1 MSHRLTTWWRAL
13 GVVLLSL
20 AAVTW
25 PSAARADTTP
35 TVTLVHQQAI
45 VTLAPDGLASFAT
58 TLALAPADATAHVDV
73 TLFPV
78 LITRGA
84 LEDVIAGRGVGTQ
97 PVASTGNVAL
107 RCLHD
112 GQASFSVELESGR
125 RPERAR
131 TCDGVR
137 PRLRLGCAGA
147 RCDGVY
153 PLRFVVDLDGTRSVT
168 WSLLAV
174 RTRGAIRPL
183 QVALIDTL
191 PPEALEHPTRSLAA
205 LDAVARLSHTPLTLS
220 ANYETLGSLDQDP
233 TTGARWKTALNAAL
247 ASPLHRAVDAPPGA
261 ADFAGLVDNGLTT
274 QVAQQLDLS
283 ANLLRAMT
291 GRYVDAPVLVS
302 GPQSPASL
310 LALAGDGVTDV
321 VLPEK
326 DLSAPPSNTL
336 TWGAPFHVAGSL
348 STTALAVDGP
358 LSRLVSDTSVSPGR
372 RTVLTVATLAFL
384 HYEEPN
390 APVSRSVVIE
400 ASLADT
406 SRTLLDDLVAG
417 LHDDPFSTLTSLTP
431 LFESSLVGAD
441 GAPTTR
447 TLAATRAPIW
457 STHNVASLLTLIG
470 AVNSY
475 AQGVKT
481 GDEAV
486 ALRVAVARAETVGSP
501 TRRQSAIDAATRRL
515 DAQLAEFS
523 IDSSAITLA
532 GQGNALPITI
542 LSRAGYTVDAVV
554 HLVTDGLSFPHG
566 AAVPV
571 TLSSPTE
578 SVTVPT
584 ANPRGSSLTLQV
596 LLTTPNGQVVLA
608 RSAIQVR
615 IAGASVVGYLL
626 TAASLFVLGWWW
638 WRTNRRRPK
647 GRHAR

>member
-1 MSHRLTTWWRAL
+1 MSHRFTTWWRAL
-13 GVVLLSL
+13 SVVLLSL
-20 AAVTW
+20 ATVTW
-25 PSAARADTTP
+25 PTAARADTTP

-45 VTLAPDGLASFAT
+45 VTLPADGLASFTT
-58 TLALAPADATAHVDV
+58 TLALAPASADTRADL
-73 TLFPV
+73 TLYPV

-84 LEDVIAGRGVGTQ
+84 LEGVIAGHGAGTR
-97 PVASTGNVAL
+97 PMSSTGEVGL
-107 RCLHD
+107 RCVRD
-112 GQASFSVELESGR
+112 GRVTFSVELASGR
-125 RPERAR
+125 RHGRAS

-137 PRLRLGCAGA
+137 PRLRLACAGA
-147 RCDGVY
+147 ACDGVY
-153 PLRFVVDLDGTRSVT
+153 PLRIAVDVDGARSVT

-174 RTRGAIRPL
+174 RTRGTVRPL

-191 PPEALEHPTRSLAA
+191 PPGALAHPTRSLAA
-205 LDAVARLSHTPLTLS
+205 LRALAQLSHTPLTIS
-220 ANYETLGSLDQDP
+220 ANYETLGSIDLDA
-233 TTGARWKTALNAAL
+233 TTGAKWATALNAAL
-247 ASPLHRAVDAPPGA
+247 ASPLHRAVDAPPGT

-283 ANLLRAMT
+283 QNLLQSLT
-291 GRYVDAPVLVS
+291 GRYVDAPVLLS
-302 GPQSPASL
+302 GRQSPASL
-310 LALAGDGVTDV
+310 LALAGDGATDV

-326 DLSAPPSNTL
+326 DLTEAPSNTL

-348 STTALAVDGP
+348 STSALAADGP
-358 LSRLVSDTSVSPGR
+358 LSRLVSDTSVAPGR
-372 RTVLTVATLAFL
+372 RAVLTVATLAFL
-384 HYEEPN
+384 HYEAPN
-390 APVSRSVVIE
+390 APASRSVVIE

-406 SRTLLDDLVAG
+406 SRTLLDDLVEG
-417 LHDDPFSTLTSLTP
+417 LRDDPFSVLTSLTP
-431 LFESSLVGAD
+431 LFESSLVGTN
-441 GAPTTR
+441 GAP
-447 TLAATRAPIW
+447 AARSLTAMRAPVW
-457 STHNVASLLTLIG
+457 SSHNVSSLLTLIG

-475 AQGVKT
+475 TQGVKS

-501 TRRQSAIDAATRRL
+501 AGRQSAIDAATSRL
-515 DAQLAEFS
+515 DVQLAQFS

-542 LSRAGYTVDAVV
+542 ISRAGYKVDAVV
-554 HLVTDGLSFPHG
+554 HLVTDGLSFPKG

-571 TLSSPTE
+571 TLASPTE

-596 LLTTPNGQVVLA
+596 VLTTPNDQVILA
-608 RSAIQVR
+608 RTAIQVR

-626 TAASLFVLGWWW
+626 TGASLFVLGWWW